1 MAVMVHILFY
11 FTQAPSSD
19 RFLFGLSGAGGSS
32 SSSSGGGGG
41 GLEVVVTS
49 SNSSLVGQEG
59 AEITAY
65 DINQFAA
72 EGGHQQQGSAPETT
86 SQQHLPEG
94 EFSVA
99 EPEQPE
105 LFAIAEQELKPYF

>member
-1 MAVMVHILFY
+1 
-11 FTQAPSSD
+11 
-19 RFLFGLSGAGGSS
+19 
-32 SSSSGGGGG
+32 
-41 GLEVVVTS
+41 VVVTS

-72 EGGHQQQGSAPETT
+72 EGGQQRQGSAPETT

-94 EFSVA
+94 EC
-99 EPEQPE
+99 
-105 LFAIAEQELKPYF
+105 

>member
-1 MAVMVHILFY
+1 MAVKVHNLFN
-11 FTQAPSSD
+11 FIQAPSSD

-32 SSSSGGGGG
+32 SSSSGGGGGGGG

-72 EGGHQQQGSAPETT
+72 EGGHQQHQQGSSAPETT

-99 EPEQPE
+99 EP
-105 LFAIAEQELKPYF
+105 

>member
-1 MAVMVHILFY
+1 MVHILFN
-11 FTQAPSSD
+11 FIQAPSSD

-41 GLEVVVTS
+41 SGGLDVVVTS

-72 EGGHQQQGSAPETT
+72 EGGHQQQQGGAPETT
-86 SQQHLPEG
+86 SQQHLAEG

-99 EPEQPE
+99 EQ
-105 LFAIAEQELKPYF
+105 

>member
-1 MAVMVHILFY
+1 MFN

-19 RFLFGLSGAGGSS
+19 RFLFGLSGVEGSS

-41 GLEVVVTS
+41 SGLEVVVTS

-72 EGGHQQQGSAPETT
+72 EGGHQQQQGGAPETT

-99 EPEQPE
+99 EQ
-105 LFAIAEQELKPYF
+105 